1 MQGLTASYLGV
12 AETVLQFT
20 LYENLKVWAGPRR
33 EGATGHVSSFGL
45 GAASKLIASVLTY
58 PHEVVRTRLRE
69 HGHKRCVGFPRIH
82 SDVFVLHS
90 QVCVCVCV
98 CADKPC
104 ARYVNVVQTFKLI
117 LKEEG
122 FAGLYGGLFVHLMR
136 TVPNAAIMFM
146 IVEALTDVGV

>member
-1 MQGLTASYLGV
+1 MC
-12 AETVLQFT
+12 
-20 LYENLKVWAGPRR
+20 
-33 EGATGHVSSFGL
+33 
-45 GAASKLIASVLTY
+45 
-58 PHEVVRTRLRE
+58 VR
-69 HGHKRCVGFPRIH
+69 
-82 SDVFVLHS
+82 
-90 QVCVCVCV
+90 V